1 MSRRAIVIAALALTF
16 PILFASPAL
25 AVPMAEGWDA
35 WADLVAV
42 GVKAQT
48 QGPLGVSVS
57 LNGDAQTFGVG
68 GSVGLLGD
76 AETQRTGIAI
86 ANQEIAV
93 TLGGKA
99 ITLPLG
105 GSA

>member
-1 MSRRAIVIAALALTF
+1 LYSHPDIVRDPSTSRAI
-16 PILFASPAL
+16 
-25 AVPMAEGWDA
+25 AEGRDA
-35 WADLVAV
+35 RADLIAV
-42 GVKAQT
+42 GVDAQT
-48 QGPLGVSVS
+48 HGPLGVSVS
-57 LNGDAQTFGVG
+57 LDGDAQTLGVG

-86 ANQEIAV
+86 ANEEIAV

-99 ITLPLG
+99 ITLPIG